1 MLFRSV
7 AISNLSE
14 EQYFRDV
21 HSSFGSIHG
30 TVVHIFGAQQV
41 WLTRWKGSSPKGL
54 PTPDLFPSFAGLVEQ
69 WNVLRKE
76 FDAFLAALNDDRLS
90 QSLEFRNLKGELF
103 SMPLWQQMQHLVNHS
118 TYHRGQV
125 ALMLRQLGIA
135 PPGTDLITF
144 YLLKSQ

>member
-1 MLFRSV
+1 MRTSDIQLLYEFDNWATNAQNV

-76 FDAFLAALNDDRLS
+76 FDAFLAALNEIGRA
-90 QSLEFRNLKGELF
+90 
-103 SMPLWQQMQHLVNHS
+103 HV
-118 TYHRGQV
+118 
-125 ALMLRQLGIA
+125 
-135 PPGTDLITF
+135 
-144 YLLKSQ
+144 